1 MSTTT
6 PVSPYEGKPPKSFWK
21 RAVAPKN
28 PESFEN
34 LYEKKFAITADMKIA
49 TAGSCFAQHIAR
61 NMRQRGYQVIDAEPP
76 PAGISPE
83 LAAQYGYGVYSARY
97 GNLYYVR
104 QLLQIANEALGNWAP
119 SDWIWEKKGRF
130 FDALRPLVEPEGHSS
145 PEEVVA
151 HRQHHLTKVRQV
163 LETCDVFVFTF
174 GLTEGWQHNESG
186 TVYPT
191 APGTAAGSFDPAKY
205 SFVNFGFID
214 VYADFLEFK
223 HLLERINR
231 NVKFLVTVS
240 PVPLAATAT
249 DAHVLPATIY
259 SKSVLRAVAGEL
271 ANEFRN
277 VDYFPSYEIITNV
290 LSGSWFYDVASG
302 FRNVTPRGVDVAM
315 SYFFAQHKIGA
326 KKVAQRALSKD
337 DVICEEVMLEAF
349 GK

>member
-1 MSTTT
+1 
-6 PVSPYEGKPPKSFWK
+6 
-21 RAVAPKN
+21 
-28 PESFEN
+28 
-34 LYEKKFAITADMKIA
+34 
-49 TAGSCFAQHIAR
+49 
-61 NMRQRGYQVIDAEPP
+61 
-76 PAGISPE
+76 
-83 LAAQYGYGVYSARY
+83 
-97 GNLYYVR
+97 
-104 QLLQIANEALGNWAP
+104 
-119 SDWIWEKKGRF
+119 
-130 FDALRPLVEPEGHSS
+130 
-145 PEEVVA
+145 
-151 HRQHHLTKVRQV
+151 
-163 LETCDVFVFTF
+163 
-174 GLTEGWQHNESG
+174 
-186 TVYPT
+186 
-191 APGTAAGSFDPAKY
+191 
-205 SFVNFGFID
+205 
-214 VYADFLEFK
+214 
-223 HLLERINR
+223 
-231 NVKFLVTVS
+231 VS